1 MSAPITVLVAGLTLP
16 PPRRPELNGTC
27 SSEITESSQFVQQ
40 HRSSMQEWFQRVVQ
54 IEEPEEVV
62 RISQAKPHRLDRAE
76 LLNAQVI
83 RKARGPVLRP
93 GDFQR
98 VRLMRNSRIL
108 NIISQGNKSSS
119 ALPETG
125 RVQESEV
132 PFQAST
138 GIQGK
143 PEPEQIL

>member
-1 MSAPITVLVAGLTLP
+1 M
-16 PPRRPELNGTC
+16 
-27 SSEITESSQFVQQ
+27 
-40 HRSSMQEWFQRVVQ
+40 WFQRVVQ

-62 RISQAKPHRLDRAE
+62 RISQAKPPRLDRAE

-83 RKARGPVLRP
+83 RRPRGPVLRP

-98 VRLMRNSRIL
+98 VRLTRNSRIL

-132 PFQAST
+132 PLQAST